1 MIEHRLIK
9 QIIKAL
15 ETELYHISHDKIAH
29 PIFIYNAVDFFRI
42 YADQFHHGKE
52 EDILFVE
59 LSKKNLDS
67 VHQRIMKE
75 LEDEHS
81 FARLTVGK
89 LVTATSEWVDGE
101 EKALSTV
108 SECLK
113 KLCELYTKHIKKEEK
128 DFFFSCQQYFTEEER
143 IRLLEA
149 GYQFDQNF
157 TNTVYK
163 DRMKSLLSHGAR
175 TRKCAS
181 NTINIE

>member
-1 MIEHRLIK
+1 MIEHRLIE

-29 PIFIYNAVDFFRI
+29 PIFLYSAVDFFRI

-59 LSKKNLDS
+59 LSKKNINS

-81 FARLTVGK
+81 HARLTVGQ

-101 EKALSTV
+101 EKALSTI

-113 KLCELYTKHIKKEEK
+113 KLCELYPKHIKKEDK
-128 DFFFSCQQYFTEEER
+128 DFLFFMSTIFHR
-143 IRLLEA
+143 R
-149 GYQFDQNF
+149 
-157 TNTVYK
+157 
-163 DRMKSLLSHGAR
+163 
-175 TRKCAS
+175 RKNKTA
-181 NTINIE
+181 